1 MKLSA
6 QARRTQVAEHLHATA
21 ELAERTAGR
30 CSNDIVRAAD
40 LITLSFRRGGK
51 VLLCGN
57 GGSAAD
63 CQHMAAEFVGRLTKS
78 LDRPGLPAIA
88 LTTDTSLLT
97 AQANDA
103 GFDGVFERQVK
114 ALGKRGDVL
123 VAISTSGESANLL
136 RAAAAARQQGLSV
149 LTLTGAGGKLRRLAT
164 VAVSVPATDT
174 QHLQELHLAIEHIIC
189 GLVEQGLFATAK
201 RSDKR

>member
-6 QARRTQVAEHLHATA
+6 QAQRLRVAQHLHATA
-21 ELAERTAGR
+21 ESAERAVEA
-30 CSNDIVRAAD
+30 CSGDIVRAAD
-40 LITLSFRRGGK
+40 LITRSFRRGGK

-63 CQHMAAEFVGRLTKS
+63 CQHMAAEFVGRLTKD

-97 AQANDA
+97 AYANDV
-103 GFDGVFERQVK
+103 GFDGVFERQVR
-114 ALGKRGDVL
+114 ALGRRGDVL

-136 RAAAAARQQGLSV
+136 RAAVAARERGLSV
-149 LTLTGAGGKLRRLAT
+149 FTLTGAKGKLRKRAT
-164 VAVSVPATDT
+164 VAVAVPATDT
-174 QHLQELHLAIEHIIC
+174 QHIQELHIAIEHIIC
-189 GLVEQGLFATAK
+189 GLVEQGLFGTAK
-201 RSDKR
+201 RTGKR